1 MEMEHTWK
9 KLWWSNNQDRLGPIH
24 PKLEKGHL
32 LALFFYG
39 SIERSVMGR
48 LILLFLTFA
57 AVSCSQV
64 VPFETLHVDA
74 NSTETERLQNLQKV
88 YSVESSQTDNIAFA
102 KSKVVW
108 KEQLFRGTPVKDAWI
123 KMLESNSKSK
133 SLEEFGAQVI
143 LGPSSKIDFTLKEVG
158 EELSWPGVIEKDA
171 KWAFP
176 LEESIRSS
184 MRKVKKEYGVF
195 SNFSKN

>member
-1 MEMEHTWK
+1 
-9 KLWWSNNQDRLGPIH
+9 
-24 PKLEKGHL
+24 
-32 LALFFYG
+32 
-39 SIERSVMGR
+39 MGR

-195 SNFSKN
+195 KSLAKTLQEEISKNHTFEIKSKEFIEAINEISNKRRKEL